1 MRFPSTCTRMHNFCN
16 LFVEYLLWAQ
26 VRNSIEA
33 PHTSSTAN
41 SALASWSIFRH
52 GFDGADVSSF
62 VMQRAAAA
70 RGREV

>member
-1 MRFPSTCTRMHNFCN
+1 MGPGQKIQLKRPTHRPQQIQA
-16 LFVEYLLWAQ
+16 L
-26 VRNSIEA
+26 VR
-33 PHTSSTAN
+33 TA
-41 SALASWSIFRH
+41 SIFRH